1 MKIGSSSILAS
12 VLLLLGSA
20 NGFLPTSLKQAVSSN
35 TQLFKYKV
43 FIDGEAGTTGL
54 QVRQRIE
61 SRDDLEIISAPDELR
76 KDEATRK
83 KLINEAD
90 AVILCKYYLQS
101 RACELAFYFVRFFVF
116 WILLM
121 NICDL
126 SFVNFFIFFIYI
138 FTYQTKQTNQQTN
151 KFCRFT

>member
-1 MKIGSSSILAS
+1 MKIGSSAILAS
-12 VLLLLGSA
+12 VLLGSA
-20 NGFLPTSLKQAVSSN
+20 SGFLPTSLKQGVSS

-90 AVILCKYYLQS
+90 AVILCKFIPVISVLFLCDMHMWIFS
-101 RACELAFYFVRFFVF
+101 FFASLDSLFLIFACDFS
-116 WILLM
+116 
-121 NICDL
+121 N
-126 SFVNFFIFFIYI
+126 
-138 FTYQTKQTNQQTN
+138 
-151 KFCRFT
+151 